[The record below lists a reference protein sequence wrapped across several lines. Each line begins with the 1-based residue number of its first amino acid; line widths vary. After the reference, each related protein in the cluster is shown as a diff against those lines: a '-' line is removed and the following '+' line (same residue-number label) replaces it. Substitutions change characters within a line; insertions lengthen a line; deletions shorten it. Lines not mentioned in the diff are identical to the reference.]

1 MIDSLDQK
9 KIQNFSPKRKRP
21 RSYFRV
27 FVILLGFA
35 LLGSGI
41 FVGSKLVI
49 FAQKVF
55 EGSTSFFSF
64 KQLFLA
70 EDKKL
75 IGEEDGQIRILLM
88 GIGGQGHD
96 GATLT
101 DTMILATIK
110 LPQEKDEEVKVGTIS
125 IPRDLVVNIPGGYNY
140 RRINTAY
147 ANGEAGG
154 KKEGPQLAIQTVEAM
169 LGVKIPYYGV
179 LDFQGFQKII
189 DDIGGIEVNVEQG
202 FTDSQFPDEKQGY
215 LAPVTFQAGPEKMD
229 GERALQ
235 FVRSRHGTNN
245 EGSDFARAKRQQK
258 VLKSVK
264 DKVTNL
270 KVLTNLGTLNNLLE
284 DLSDHVRTNL
294 APYELL
300 RVYNLTEDIPN
311 ENISSLA
318 IDGGLV
324 CDQIEEGTSAYVLIP
339 CDGLG
344 RYSGIRGLVHNQFL
358 LSALQNEKP
367 IIEIQNASSIP
378 QLGQR
383 TQNLLALPG
392 LQFSLGN
399 FRGQNIYQ
407 ESIIYDNTNGQK
419 PETLAYLKE
428 RLGLKVAGS
437 PFPFLTVFKSPDF
450 VIVSTNDLAGRL
462 P

>member
-1 MIDSLDQK
+1 M
-9 KIQNFSPKRKRP
+9 
-21 RSYFRV
+21 
-27 FVILLGFA
+27 ILLGFA

-49 FAQKVF
+49 FAQKIF
-55 EGSTSFFSF
+55 EGNASFFSF

-96 GATLT
+96 GGTLT
-101 DTMILATIK
+101 DTMILLTIK
-110 LPQEKDEEVKVGTIS
+110 LPHAKNEDVKAGTIS

-147 ANGEAGG
+147 AYGEAEG
-154 KKEGPQLAIQTVEAM
+154 KREGPKLAIQTVEAM
-169 LGVKIPYYGV
+169 LGIKIPYYGI

-189 DDIGGIEVNVEQG
+189 DDIGGVEVNVERG

-215 LAPVTFQAGPEKMD
+215 LAPLTFQTGPQKMD

-235 FVRSRHGTNN
+235 FVRSRHGTNS

-258 VLKSVK
+258 VLKSLK
-264 DKVTNL
+264 DKATSL

-284 DLSDHVRTNL
+284 DLSDHIRTNL

-300 RVYNLTEDIPN
+300 RVYGLVKDMPN

-318 IDGGLV
+318 IEAGLV

-344 RYSGIRGLVHNQFL
+344 RYGAIRGLVLNQFL
-358 LSALQNEKP
+358 IGALQNEKP

-383 TQNLLALPG
+383 TQDVLALPG

-407 ESIIYDNTNGQK
+407 ESIIYDNTKGQK

-437 PFPFLTVFKSPDF
+437 PFPFLTVIESPNF
-450 VIVSTNDLAGRL
+450 VIVLTNDLAERL